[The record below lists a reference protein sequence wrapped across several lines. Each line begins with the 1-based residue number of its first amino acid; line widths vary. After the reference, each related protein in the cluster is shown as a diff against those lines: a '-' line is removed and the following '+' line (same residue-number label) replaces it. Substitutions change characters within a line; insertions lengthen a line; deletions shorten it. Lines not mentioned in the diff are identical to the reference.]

1 MVQIGLKVG
10 ALDALRLR
18 EHFGSKC
25 MPLGI
30 VNGGCGTQ
38 ISADLVFLQIQPRG
52 PLIGV
57 DRSGT
62 PMSRRKLLSIR
73 SGNRAE
79 RSGIAVRPLTR
90 LPLLT
95 SFDHQNGGG
104 EGT

>member
-1 MVQIGLKVG
+1 
-10 ALDALRLR
+10 
-18 EHFGSKC
+18 

-38 ISADLVFLQIQPRG
+38 ISVDLVLLQIQPQG
-52 PLIGV
+52 PLIRV

-62 PMSRRKLLSIR
+62 PMSRRELLSIR
-73 SGNRAE
+73 SGNRTE

-95 SFDHQNGGG
+95 SSDHQDGGG